1 MAQAGETIGYQRF
14 YLVKDGNWISKTRKT
29 IVELRFEGH
38 NLDLEREWPLLAC
51 LSLGKLNEDVVSLL
65 ECFVH
70 QTEVMFVFLKWR
82 FVTDSKLTMHGLESV
97 DRSDRPVSRSH
108 HQQPHSITES
118 H

>member
-14 YLVKDGNWISKTRKT
+14 YLVKAGNWISKTRKT

-38 NLDLEREWPLLAC
+38 NLDLKREWPLLAC

-70 QTEVMFVFLKWR
+70 QTEVMYVSLKWR
-82 FVTDSKLTMHGLESV
+82 VVTANCSV
-97 DRSDRPVSRSH
+97 LHTQTPNSRCMA
-108 HQQPHSITES
+108 
-118 H
+118 